1 MAITNKQL
9 VAYAEAQLG
18 RPYWYGTFGQT
29 ASPQLLK
36 EKKKQYPDYYNQS
49 KYKVKF
55 TDQYGQRVHDC
66 VGLIKGA
73 VWSNGDPNATPKYN
87 SAQDV
92 SANGLIGKCVET
104 GSIKAIPDVKGLIVW
119 KDHHVGVY
127 VGGGWVIEARGHDYG
142 VVKTRVDERPWVS
155 WGRLPSDFV
164 KYEAEPAPQPAP
176 APAPTPAP
184 TPAFKPYEVKIT
196 AEALNYRA
204 GPGLNYKVNGIIQD
218 KGGIYTIV
226 DEAKD
231 DRNQTW
237 GKLKSGVG
245 WISLKYTKKL

>member
-9 VAYAEAQLG
+9 IYYANAQLG
-18 RPYWYGTFGQT
+18 RPYWYGTFGQIAT
-29 ASPQLLK
+29 SSLLK
-36 EKKKQYPDYYNQS
+36 EKRKQYPSYYDQS
-49 KYKVKF
+49 KYQVKF

-73 VWSNGDPNATPKYN
+73 VWSNGDPEGKPKYN

-92 SANGLIGKCVET
+92 SANGLIQRCTET
-104 GSIKAIPDVKGLIVW
+104 GSIGSIPEIKGLIVW

-127 VGGGWVIEARGHDYG
+127 IGNGYVIEARGHDWG
-142 VVKTRVDERPWVS
+142 VVKTKVSERPWEK
-155 WGRLPSDFV
+155 WGKLPADFV
-164 KYEAEPAPQPAP
+164 VYEAEPAP

-184 TPAFKPYEVKIT
+184 TPTFKPYEVKIT
-196 AEALNYRA
+196 ADYLNYRA
-204 GPGLNYKVNGIIQD
+204 GPGVEYKVNGVIHD

-226 DEAKD
+226 GESVDGRGQA
-231 DRNQTW
+231 W

-245 WISLKYTKKL
+245 WISLKYAKKL

>member
-9 VAYAEAQLG
+9 VAYAEGQLG

-36 EKKKQYPDYYNQS
+36 EKKKSYPDYYNQS

-66 VGLIKGA
+66 SGLIKGA
-73 VWSNGDPNATPKYN
+73 VWSNGDPNGNPKYN
-87 SAQDV
+87 GTQDT
-92 SANGLIGKCVET
+92 SANGLINKCVES
-104 GSIKAIPDVKGLIVW
+104 GDVKAIPDVKGLIVW
-119 KDHHVGVY
+119 KDNHVGIY
-127 VGGGWVIEARGHDYG
+127 VGEGWVIEARGHDYG
-142 VVKTRVDERPWVS
+142 VVKTRLSDRPWVK
-155 WGRLPSDFV
+155 WGRLPADYV
-164 KYEAEPAPQPAP
+164 IYEAEPAPAP

-184 TPAFKPYEVKIT
+184 APAFKPYEVKIT
-196 AEALNYRA
+196 ADYLNYRA
-204 GPGLNYKVNGIIQD
+204 GPGTQYKVNGVIHD

-226 DEAKD
+226 GEAKD
-231 DRNQTW
+231 DRGQTW

-245 WISLKYTKKL
+245 WISLKYAKKV

>member
-9 VAYAEAQLG
+9 VAYAEGQLG

-36 EKKKQYPDYYNQS
+36 EKKKQYSDYYDQS
-49 KYKVKF
+49 KYQVKF

-73 VWSNGDPNATPKYN
+73 VWSNGDPNGTPKYN
-87 SAQDV
+87 STQDV
-92 SANGLIGKCVET
+92 SANGLISKCVET
-104 GSIKAIPDVKGLIVW
+104 GDVKAIPDVKGLIVW

-127 VGGGWVIEARGHDYG
+127 VGDGWVIEARGHDYG
-142 VVKTRVDERPWVS
+142 VVKTRLSDRPWVK
-155 WGRLPSDFV
+155 WGRLPAEYV
-164 KYEAEPAPQPAP
+164 KYEAEEEPIPV
-176 APAPTPAP
+176 PT
-184 TPAFKPYEVKIT
+184 FKPYEVKIT
-196 AEALNYRA
+196 ADYLNYRA
-204 GPGLNYKVNGIIQD
+204 GPGIQYKVNGVIHD

-226 DEAKD
+226 GEDVD
-231 DRNQTW
+231 SRGQTW

-245 WISLKYTKKL
+245 WISLKYAKKL